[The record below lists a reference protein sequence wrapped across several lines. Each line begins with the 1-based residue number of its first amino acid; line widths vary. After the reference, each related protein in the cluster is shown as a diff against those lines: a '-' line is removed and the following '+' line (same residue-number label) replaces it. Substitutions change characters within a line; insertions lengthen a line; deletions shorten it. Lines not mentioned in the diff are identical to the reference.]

1 MTFTTMRTAVLQ
13 AAAIWTVT
21 MILDHHLSEKMFDKV
36 WEDEMFRNMTSVL
49 NGTSN
54 YASTNRTSKQLTL
67 DAGNTTLPLNQ
78 TISANN
84 ATATN
89 GTSGLPAWDAG
100 ETIYGWRLPREGT
113 IFIILAILEYYWLIW
128 LEKILPA
135 RSRRRDVPYQRHEK
149 VEESEDREE
158 EIVQRWIAQGR
169 VKRASLNWCN
179 TFLKVILELT
189 VGRVW
194 YSAVEFILGVL
205 LTKFDPRLIFKG
217 MKSHIVYNLVG
228 TYVTV
233 QPLATLIAFVV
244 IPAHRQIVFL
254 SGANLVSSVF
264 FTTLVRLFSAWLV
277 KTQFAQ
283 DFMRNMTS
291 SALDGTERT
300 RYARTRN
307 EL

>member
-13 AAAIWTVT
+13 AAAIWTVMT
-21 MILDHHLSEKMFDKV
+21 ILDHHLSENMFDKV

-49 NGTSN
+49 NGTTSH
-54 YASTNRTSKQLTL
+54 AATNQNPKQLTL

-78 TISANN
+78 SMSVNN

-100 ETIYGWRLPREGT
+100 ESIYGWRLPREGA
-113 IFIILAILEYYWLIW
+113 IFIILAILEYYWFIW

-135 RSRRRDVPYQRHEK
+135 RSRRRDVSHQRHEK

-158 EIVQRWIAQGR
+158 EIIQRWIAQGR

-179 TFLKVILELT
+179 TFLKLT
-189 VGRVW
+189 LQLTIGTIW
-194 YSAVEFILGVL
+194 YSAAAFILRVL
-205 LTKFDPRLIFKG
+205 FTKFDPRLVFKG
-217 MKSHIVYNLVG
+217 MKSHIVFSFIG
-228 TYVTV
+228 SYVTV

-264 FTTLVRLFSAWLV
+264 FTTLVRLFAAWLV

-291 SALDGTERT
+291 SALDGTERR
-300 RYARTRN
+300 RYSRTRN